1 MLKKIDPKA
10 IVKTVSQFDEA
21 IDTENS
27 DMDKFEKTHNVEYL
41 KFKEGEEPTYFLIS
55 NVMTTDQAKIQ
66 QEHYKVSMP
75 DTSQM
80 HGEELA
86 NAKPTIEQVGQSEM
100 MLKYFSAGCK
110 FIEEEGK
117 QSKSDV
123 NVFPFTVIQE
133 IGGFIMLRTAIGDDE
148 KKLLES

>member
-10 IVKTVSQFDEA
+10 TIKTVSQFDDA

-27 DMDKFEKTHNVEYL
+27 DMDKFEKTHDVKYL
-41 KFKEGEEPTYFLIS
+41 KFKEGELPTYFIIS

-66 QEHYKVSMP
+66 QEHYKISMP
-75 DTSQM
+75 DTSNM

-100 MLKYFSAGCK
+100 MIKYFSAGCK
-110 FIEEEGK
+110 FIEESGK
-117 QSKSDV
+117 QEHADA
-123 NVFPFTVIQE
+123 NVYPFTIIQE
-133 IGGFIMLRTAIGDDE
+133 IGGYIMLRTAIGDDE